1 MTITISP
8 YLGFGDNAH
17 EAMEFYRSVFGG
29 QLDITPFG
37 AYGTPAD
44 PADTDKVMHSQLV
57 TAAGPTIFASDTP
70 AGMERREGSGVSLAL
85 FGGPDDDATLRALGY
100 GAFPVAVSVI
110 LEAALL
116 SVVGALIGAGY
127 AWLVYDGVQ
136 SGFGQNVFHLSVS
149 PAMIGMAVLWAVVV
163 AFLGGL
169 LPSIRAARRPVVEAL
184 RAT

>member
-37 AYGTPAD
+37 AYGTPAE

-85 FGGPDDDATLRALGY
+85 FGGPDDDATLRGY
-100 GAFPVAVSVI
+100 WDI
-110 LEAALL
+110 LSMDGTVGMPLAAQPW
-116 SVVGALIGAGY
+116 G
-127 AWLVYDGVQ
+127 DT
-136 SGFGQNVFHLSVS
+136 FGQCVDRFGTQWMVNISG
-149 PAMIGMAVLWAVVV
+149 AQA
-163 AFLGGL
+163 
-169 LPSIRAARRPVVEAL
+169 
-184 RAT
+184 

>member
-37 AYGTPAD
+37 AYGTPAE

-57 TAAGPTIFASDTP
+57 TAAGPTIFGSDTP

-85 FGGPDDDATLRALGY
+85 FGGPDDDATLRGY
-100 GAFPVAVSVI
+100 WDI
-110 LEAALL
+110 L
-116 SVVGALIGAGY
+116 SMDGTVGMPLDTQPWG
-127 AWLVYDGVQ
+127 DT
-136 SGFGQNVFHLSVS
+136 FGQCVDRFGTQWMVNI
-149 PAMIGMAVLWAVVV
+149 AGAQ
-163 AFLGGL
+163 G
-169 LPSIRAARRPVVEAL
+169 
-184 RAT
+184 